1 MSETSLRKCTS
12 EHLIFLDM
20 ILIEVENKNTGAK
33 LRIPQ
38 QYTFIEETFEKS
50 VEEYTWEQWTAPA
63 STTASSIRE
72 EFNGKNHC
80 LYGTWETFCQSSWWD
95 RAITAVKQGG
105 SKDETMIRLL
115 KKQ

>member
-50 VEEYTWEQWTAPA
+50 VEEYT
-63 STTASSIRE
+63 
-72 EFNGKNHC
+72 
-80 LYGTWETFCQSSWWD
+80 
-95 RAITAVKQGG
+95 
-105 SKDETMIRLL
+105 
-115 KKQ
+115 

>member
-1 MSETSLRKCTS
+1 
-12 EHLIFLDM
+12 M